1 MSFPNW
7 APPEIIEYLTELSDY
22 RRLGVLSEDEAA
34 ITLRF
39 HEMWTRLITRTEME
53 LVWRFIIGLDNQVI
67 CTLRT
72 NGGLIATVN
81 RAMRNYEENPK
92 FTQRGYKEEMQEI
105 ARLAD
110 ILARK
115 LSKFSNA
122 GASYNPFPLHSLL
135 DSEQIERA
143 RLMMH
148 PDILSRRRTL
158 APFSLTY
165 YLPAIDKQLTRLS
178 KNAIE
183 EAVQQSN
190 KLRLPRKVNDKNTF
204 RTYFTKV
211 IVDFFFITYADYSP
225 SRIAIF
231 CSVALDDPDITPN
244 LVGKIFPLGNEEKEM
259 LKLNKAQP
267 ED

>member
-1 MSFPNW
+1 
-7 APPEIIEYLTELSDY
+7 
-22 RRLGVLSEDEAA
+22 
-34 ITLRF
+34 
-39 HEMWTRLITRTEME
+39 ME
-53 LVWRFIIGLDNQVI
+53 LVWRFIIGLDNQVM

-72 NGGLIATVN
+72 NGGLLATVN
-81 RAMRNYEENPK
+81 RAVRNYEENPK
-92 FTQRGYKEEMQEI
+92 FTRRGYEEEMHEI
-105 ARLAD
+105 AKLAD
-110 ILARK
+110 TLARK

-122 GASYNPFPLHSLL
+122 GACYNPFPLHSLL

-148 PDILSRRRTL
+148 PDILSRRRAL

-178 KNAIE
+178 KSAIE
-183 EAVQQSN
+183 EAVRQSS

-244 LVGKIFPLGNEEKEM
+244 LVGKIFPLGNDEKEM